1 MYEIWIKNGDNEEL
15 LHALGDH
22 QERKVLA
29 GGFTDPIGTFC
40 CPTAHFT
47 LTHHHPAYDRLH
59 ELTTLVTFKNTLTGE
74 TEFEGRILR
83 KPKDGMSGDGKITRQ
98 YTCEGLI
105 NYLRDSVQLYRTYRG
120 ISVPMLLESLL
131 AVHNQRCPDK
141 TIRLGQCDI
150 AKSLTAV
157 TMYRSTL
164 EELRANLTDKFGGE
178 MRLRRAGGELVLD
191 YLAGGVGEKKS
202 TVIEVGRNL
211 VSIEHS
217 TDAGSIITRL
227 IPLGKQLDDGSPE
240 RLTLRGY
247 YADDPER
254 CWVEDADAAAQF
266 TDMEGTVTF
275 DEIET
280 QEELAQEA
288 ERYLAENNRI
298 KRTYRAE
305 VLDLSAIGAER
316 GSISSGNTYRFHC
329 EPAGLDEELRIISRT
344 VDAIEK
350 PYRPTVEIGDKMT
363 RLSETQAN
371 LSRTI
376 QFTLPQQRYD
386 ILDAAKAIAT
396 ELIHNATTGFLVIR
410 PDELLIMDTPD
421 VETASNVWRFNSSGL
436 GYSSTGYTGTY
447 GLAITMDG
455 AIVADF
461 ITTGILRS
469 LQIINGENGQ
479 FSVDTNGN
487 CIANALTSNNAVI
500 TGGSVAVSGQK
511 GTVRVYDGMIAFDN
525 AAGNRTLEIY
535 GDGKFRTWSETYG
548 NWLSLSF
555 VDIAVIL
562 NDHSDRINRLE
573 ARVSLLEDKTLN

>member
-47 LTHHHPAYDRLH
+47 LTTQHPAYDHLH
-59 ELTTLVTFKNTLTGE
+59 ELTTLVCFKNTLTGE

-83 KPKDGMSGDGKITRQ
+83 KPKDGMTSDGKITRQ

-105 NYLRDSVQLYRTYRG
+105 NYLRDSVQLYCTYSG
-120 ISVPMLLESLL
+120 ISVSMLLDSLL

-141 TIRLGQCDI
+141 AIRLGQCDV

-164 EELRANLTDKFGGE
+164 EELRANLTDRFGGE
-178 MRLRRAGGELVLD
+178 MRLRRVNGELVLD
-191 YLAGGVGEKKS
+191 YLAGGIGEKKS

-211 VSIEHS
+211 VSIDHS
-217 TDAGSIITRL
+217 TDAGSVITRL
-227 IPLGKQLDDGSPE
+227 IPLGKQLDSDSAE

-247 YADDPER
+247 YEGDPER
-254 CWVEDADAAAQF
+254 CWVEDADAAARF

-275 DEIET
+275 DEIDS

-288 ERYLAENNRI
+288 QRYLAENNRI

-305 VLDLSAIGAER
+305 VLDLSVIGAEN
-316 GSISSGNTYRFHC
+316 GSISSGNTYRFRC
-329 EPAGLDEELRIISRT
+329 EPAGLDEDLRIISRT
-344 VDAIEK
+344 VDAVEK

-363 RLSETQAN
+363 KLSETQAA

-386 ILDAAKAIAT
+386 ILDAAKATAT
-396 ELIHNATTGFLVIR
+396 ELIHNATTGYLVVR

-421 VETASNVWRFNSSGL
+421 VETASKVWRFNSSGI
-436 GYSSTGYTGTY
+436 GYSSTGYHGTY
-447 GLAITMDG
+447 GLAMTMDG

-469 LQIINGENGQ
+469 LQIINGDNGQ
-479 FSVDTNGN
+479 FSVDTSGN
-487 CIANALTSNNAVI
+487 CIANAFSSNNAQI
-500 TGGSVAVSGQK
+500 TGGSMTVNGAAGTVGVSG
-511 GTVRVYDGMIAFDN
+511 GTITFDN
-525 AAGNRTLEIY
+525 ASGNRTLELY
-535 GDGKFRTWSETYG
+535 GNGTFRAWSETAGSWFSDSFEGIERALSDLYDKMSAQG
-548 NWLSLSF
+548 NRIYALEQ
-555 VDIAVIL
+555 AVF
-562 NDHSDRINRLE
+562 
-573 ARVSLLEDKTLN
+573 K